1 MTWDGEDEPGGG
13 GHGMELM
20 RLEEEDMG
28 WRRSDWKRTTWDG
41 EEGGHGMGLGGTAL
55 GNVDSHVRGGP
66 GLKLC

>member
-28 WRRSDWKRTTWDG
+28 WSW
-41 EEGGHGMGLGGTAL
+41 
-55 GNVDSHVRGGP
+55 
-66 GLKLC
+66 